1 MHFRAFRYRDD
12 SFSSAMLKYGKEDS
26 YSNYGYSEE
35 RWIVMAVPTFS
46 QFLKP
51 LLVILGDGQEHKL
64 KELCD
69 KMADHFQLTEADR
82 QELIH
87 SRKQTVLYNRV
98 CWGCT
103 YLKKAGLILYVK
115 RGVFLIT
122 DAGKDVIKE
131 NPPTIDRKYLSR
143 FKSFAEFSK
152 ITPDSHSKDVTI
164 PGDSGENDKLT
175 PDEQMEE
182 AYNQINQELADN
194 ILDEVLKMKEKPT
207 IFEQFVVDLLEQM
220 GYGTMGFGSHTTKAS
235 GDDGIDGV
243 IMQDKLG
250 FSLIY
255 MQAKCWDKTSTVGQ
269 PEIQKFLGAI
279 YGKHGD
285 GLFVTTAKFSQK
297 AMDYAHSN
305 HIILIDG
312 EKLAH
317 LMIEYNFCVSVRKT
331 FQIKAIDTDALNEYM
346 EE

>member
-1 MHFRAFRYRDD
+1 
-12 SFSSAMLKYGKEDS
+12 
-26 YSNYGYSEE
+26 
-35 RWIVMAVPTFS
+35 MAVPKYNEFM
-46 QFLKP
+46 KP
-51 LLVILGDGQEHKL
+51 LLIALKDEKQHPL
-64 KELCD
+64 KEIHPVL
-69 KMADHFQLTEADR
+69 AEYFHLTKEDLSAVLPSGKGNVFKDR
-82 QELIH
+82 VGWA
-87 SRKQTVLYNRV
+87 K
-98 CWGCT
+98 T
-103 YLKKAGLILYVK
+103 YLRKAGLIDLPKKATLVITK
-115 RGVFLIT
+115 RGKAVL
-122 DAGKDVIKE
+122 KE
-131 NPPTIDRKYLSR
+131 NPIDIDNKYLLKFPE
-143 FKSFAEFSK
+143 FKAFYNKSSK
-152 ITPDSHSKDVTI
+152 NEDNP
-164 PGDSGENDKLT
+164 NDPVDDKEKPIIDDMT
-175 PDEQMEE
+175 PDEQMEG

-194 ILDEVLKMKEKPT
+194 ILDEVLKMKDRPT

-255 MQAKCWDKTSTVGQ
+255 MQAKCWDKNSTVGQ

-285 GLFVTTAKFSQK
+285 GLFVTTAKFSPK
-297 AMDYAHSN
+297 AKDYAQSN

-312 EKLAH
+312 EKLAR